1 MKVEI
6 ICPLYNA
13 ENYIENLHDNI
24 LKQKNVDFS
33 VRYLLTESTD
43 QTESILKSK
52 KLNYNKIEKKDFSHS
67 LTRELAARNS
77 EADIIVFIS
86 QDVEPSDEN
95 WLYYLVKDIIDGNV
109 SAAYSRQITKF
120 NNLEKY
126 TREKNYPKES
136 KIVSKDDIESLGLK
150 TFFFSDAASAIKK
163 EVFEQLNYYDNK
175 RLPINEDMYIA
186 HKLITN
192 GYKIKYCSDS
202 IIYHSHNFKLKEL
215 YNRYKLTGQFFKE
228 NSYLDEYG
236 TTDSGIKLA
245 TYVFK
250 RIMQEGRILLL
261 FRYPFDMGA
270 RFIGMKA
277 GKYGKK

>member
-13 ENYIENLHDNI
+13 ESYIENLHNSI

-43 QTESILKSK
+43 KTESILKSK
-52 KLNYNKIEKKDFSHS
+52 KLIYDKVEKKDFSHS

-95 WLYYLVKDIIDGNV
+95 WLYYLVKDIIDGSV
-109 SAAYSRQITKF
+109 SATYSRQITKF

-136 KIVSKDDIESLGLK
+136 KIVSKDDIKDLGLK

-228 NSYLDEYG
+228 NSYLDDYG

-245 TYVFK
+245 MYVLK
-250 RIMQEGRILLL
+250 RVFQEGRILLL

>member
-43 QTESILKSK
+43 KTESILKSK
-52 KLNYNKIEKKDFSHS
+52 KLIYDKVEKKDFSHS

-77 EADIIVFIS
+77 KANIIVFIS

-95 WLYYLVKDIIDGNV
+95 WLYYLVKDIIDGSV
-109 SAAYSRQITKF
+109 SATYSRQITKF

-136 KIVSKDDIESLGLK
+136 KIVSKDDINDLGLK
-150 TFFFSDAASAIKK
+150 AFFFSDAASAIKK

-202 IIYHSHNFKLKEL
+202 IVYHSHNFKLKEL
-215 YNRYKLTGQFFKE
+215 FNRYKLTGQFFKE

-245 TYVFK
+245 MYVLK
-250 RIMQEGRILLL
+250 RVFQEGRILLL

-277 GKYGKK
+277 GNK

>member
-33 VRYLLTESTD
+33 MRYLLTESTD

-52 KLNYNKIEKKDFSHS
+52 KINYNKIEKKDFSHS

-86 QDVEPSDEN
+86 QDVEPSNEN

-136 KIVSKDDIESLGLK
+136 KIVSKDDIKDLGLK

-245 TYVFK
+245 MYVLK
-250 RIMQEGRILLL
+250 RVFQEGRILLL

-277 GKYGKK
+277 GKK

>member
-43 QTESILKSK
+43 KTESILKSK
-52 KLNYNKIEKKDFSHS
+52 KLIYDKVEKKDFSHS

-77 EADIIVFIS
+77 KANIIVFIS

-95 WLYYLVKDIIDGNV
+95 WLYYLVKDIIDGSV
-109 SAAYSRQITKF
+109 SATYSRQITKF

-136 KIVSKDDIESLGLK
+136 KIVSKDDINDLGLK
-150 TFFFSDAASAIKK
+150 AFFFSDAASAIKK

-202 IIYHSHNFKLKEL
+202 IVYHSHNFKLKEL
-215 YNRYKLTGQFFKE
+215 FNRYKLTGQFFKE

-245 TYVFK
+245 MYVLK
-250 RIMQEGRILLL
+250 RVFQEGRILLL

-277 GKYGKK
+277 GKK

>member
-43 QTESILKSK
+43 QTESILKARN
-52 KLNYNKIEKKDFSHS
+52 LNYDKVQKKDFSHS
-67 LTRELAARNS
+67 LTRELAARS
-77 EADIIVFIS
+77 SKADIIVFIS
-86 QDVEPSDEN
+86 QDVEPFDEN
-95 WLYYLVKDIIDGNV
+95 WLYYLVKDILDNNI
-109 SAAYSRQITKF
+109 SATYSRQVTKF

-136 KIVSKDDIESLGLK
+136 KVVSKEDIGNLGLK
-150 TFFFSDAASAIKK
+150 TFFFSDASSAIKK

-175 RLPINEDMYIA
+175 KLPINEDMYIA

-202 IIYHSHNFKLKEL
+202 IVYHSHNFKLKEL

-245 TYVFK
+245 MYVLK
-250 RIMQEGRILLL
+250 RVFQEGRILLL

-277 GKYGKK
+277 GKK

>member
-52 KLNYNKIEKKDFSHS
+52 ELNYNKIEKKDFSHS

-86 QDVEPSDEN
+86 QDVEPSNEN
-95 WLYYLVKDIIDGNV
+95 WLYYLVKDIIDGSV
-109 SAAYSRQITKF
+109 SATYSRQITKF

-136 KIVSKDDIESLGLK
+136 KIVSKDDIKDLGLK

-245 TYVFK
+245 MYVLK
-250 RIMQEGRILLL
+250 RVFQEGRILLL

-277 GKYGKK
+277 GKK

>member
-77 EADIIVFIS
+77 KADIIVFIS

-95 WLYYLVKDIIDGNV
+95 WLYYLVKDIIDGSV
-109 SAAYSRQITKF
+109 SATYSRQITKF

-136 KIVSKDDIESLGLK
+136 KIVSKDDINDLGLK
-150 TFFFSDAASAIKK
+150 AFFFSDAASAIKK

-228 NSYLDEYG
+228 NSYLDDYG

-250 RIMQEGRILLL
+250 RIMQEGRIVLL

-277 GKYGKK
+277 GKK

>member
-13 ENYIENLHDNI
+13 ESYIENLHNSI

-150 TFFFSDAASAIKK
+150 TFFFSDASSAIKK

-175 RLPINEDMYIA
+175 KLPINEDMYIA

-192 GYKIKYCSDS
+192 GHKIKYCSDS
-202 IIYHSHNFKLKEL
+202 IVYHSHNFKLKEL
-215 YNRYKLTGQFFKE
+215 YSRYKLTGQFFKE
-228 NSYLDEYG
+228 NSYLDDYG
-236 TTDSGIKLA
+236 TTDSGMKLA
-245 TYVFK
+245 IYVFK
-250 RIMQEGRILLL
+250 RIIQEGRILLL

-270 RFIGMKA
+270 RFIGMKV
-277 GKYGKK
+277 GKNEK

>member
-24 LKQKNVDFS
+24 LKQKNVDFY

-86 QDVEPSDEN
+86 QDVEPSNEN
-95 WLYYLVKDIIDGNV
+95 WLYYLVKNIIDGSV
-109 SAAYSRQITKF
+109 SATYSRQITKF

-136 KIVSKDDIESLGLK
+136 KIVSKDDINDLGLK
-150 TFFFSDAASAIKK
+150 AFFFSDAASAIKK

-228 NSYLDEYG
+228 NSYLDDYG

-250 RIMQEGRILLL
+250 RIMQEGRIVLL

-277 GKYGKK
+277 GKK

>member
-52 KLNYNKIEKKDFSHS
+52 ELNYNKIEKKDFSHS

-277 GKYGKK
+277 GKK